1 MSSSRFIRYIIGAAL
16 LGVVA
21 AWSVNYIIDPFGVFG
36 TRFFPE
42 YGFPQER
49 YMKIEYLKKH
59 PDYNTFLIGG
69 SRPGVIKTEVV
80 DRYFPGAKT
89 YNLSLL
95 DGIPSEF
102 EKYTEWL
109 VKNMPD
115 LSHVILELDWPVGY
129 EHDPKNAQLNE
140 LHPDISGRSRN
151 DFLLDFLAKI
161 NFRALGE
168 AISNNTGGLN
178 QMEYDFTKGYWS
190 RPLRDKQIDTNC
202 DVYKA
207 SEELFSDGKKARKK
221 LDTALLSETLAAIAR
236 IKSLLDKKKV
246 KLTLFLSPFNK
257 HQLDAIELSDYEQF
271 VTQLVKITDFYNF
284 MYYNKIT
291 MNDCNYYEASH
302 FRPYIGDLVV
312 RSLAEHPNRDSD
324 LHRYFSRETL
334 VPELEFIKA
343 NFFSERSSG

>member
-1 MSSSRFIRYIIGAAL
+1 MSSSRFISCIIGTAM

-21 AWSVNYIIDPFGVFG
+21 AWSVNYIVDPFGVFG

-49 YMKIEYLKKH
+49 YMKIEYLKNH

-115 LSHVILELDWPVGY
+115 LSHVFLQIDWPVGY
-129 EHDPKNAQLNE
+129 RHDPKNAQLNE
-140 LHPDISGRSRN
+140 FHPDISGRSRN
-151 DFLLDFLAKI
+151 GFLLDFLSKI

-168 AISNNTGGLN
+168 AVSNNTGGLN
-178 QMEYDFTKGYWS
+178 QFEYDFTKGYWR

-202 DVYKA
+202 GVYKA
-207 SEELFSDGKKARKK
+207 SEELFPDGNKSRKK
-221 LDTALLSETLAAIAR
+221 LDTALLTETLAAIAR
-236 IKSLLDKKKV
+236 IKTLLDKKKV
-246 KLTLFLSPFNK
+246 KLTVFLSPFNN
-257 HQLDAIELSDYEQF
+257 HQLDAIEVNDYELF

-312 RSLAEHPNRDSD
+312 RSLAEQRDRQSD
-324 LHRYFSRETL
+324 IYHYVSKES
-334 VPELEFIKA
+334 VNSELEYIKA
-343 NFFSERSSG
+343 NFFS

>member
-1 MSSSRFIRYIIGAAL
+1 MSSSRFISCIIGTAM

-21 AWSVNYIIDPFGVFG
+21 AWSVNYIVDPFGVFG

-42 YGFPQER
+42 YGYPQER
-49 YMKIEYLKKH
+49 YMKIEYLKNH

-102 EKYTEWL
+102 EKYIDWL

-115 LSHVILELDWPVGY
+115 LSHVIIQLDWPAGY
-129 EHDPKNAQLNE
+129 KHDPKNAQLNE
-140 LHPDISGRSRN
+140 FHPDISGRSRN
-151 DFLLDFLAKI
+151 GFLLDFLAKI
-161 NFRALGE
+161 NFRALSE

-178 QMEYDFTKGYWS
+178 QFEYDFTKGYWS
-190 RPLRDKQIDTNC
+190 RSLRDKQIDTNC
-202 DVYKA
+202 DLYKA
-207 SEELFSDGKKARKK
+207 SEELFSDGNKSRKK

-236 IKSLLDKKKV
+236 IKSLLDKKNV
-246 KLTLFLSPFNK
+246 KLTLFLSPFNN
-257 HQLDAIELSDYEQF
+257 HQLDAIEVNDYEQF

-284 MYYNKIT
+284 MYYNKVT
-291 MNDCNYYEASH
+291 KDDCNYYEASH

-334 VPELEFIKA
+334 IPELEFIKA